1 MDGAVL
7 LLDSQ
12 AGPEP
17 QSETVWRQANEYGVP
32 RIILSNKMD
41 KLGADFYFS
50 LQGVKDRLGANSA
63 AIQLPIG
70 AETEFHGIIDLV
82 EMKAYEYDGK
92 QEENPEVID
101 IPSDMLEKAQEYRT
115 KLIEAVADFDEELM
129 MNYLDGKDITAQE
142 LKAAIRKGT
151 LSAKFFPFMCGTAL
165 GNKGI
170 KLLLDAVVDYLPAP
184 TDVEAIDCTDKNG
197 NDVKRHPS
205 DNEPF
210 TALAFKIMADPFV
223 GRLSFFRVYSG
234 VLQSGSYV
242 LNSTKGEKERI
253 GRVLQMLSLIHI

>member
-82 EMKAYEYDGK
+82 EMKAYESNK
-92 QEENPEVID
+92 RTA
-101 IPSDMLEKAQEYRT
+101 PSNTR
-115 KLIEAVADFDEELM
+115 
-129 MNYLDGKDITAQE
+129 
-142 LKAAIRKGT
+142 R
-151 LSAKFFPFMCGTAL
+151 
-165 GNKGI
+165 
-170 KLLLDAVVDYLPAP
+170 LL
-184 TDVEAIDCTDKNG
+184 
-197 NDVKRHPS
+197 
-205 DNEPF
+205 
-210 TALAFKIMADPFV
+210 
-223 GRLSFFRVYSG
+223 
-234 VLQSGSYV
+234 
-242 LNSTKGEKERI
+242 
-253 GRVLQMLSLIHI
+253 